1 MLDEYVFNYS
11 AVFVAAGFGFVGIGL
26 TFVLSWLLA
35 PRRSSP
41 LSGIVYECGII
52 PSGEGRS
59 QYNMRYYLFALF
71 FLIFA
76 VETVFLFPWVLV
88 FLDLPAFVFY
98 EMLLFLAILL
108 FGLVYAWRKGVL
120 QWR

>member
-1 MLDEYVFNYS
+1 MLEEYVFNYT
-11 AVFVAAGFGFVGIGL
+11 AVFVAAGFGFVGIGS
-26 TFVLSWLLA
+26 TFLLSRLLA

-52 PSGEGRS
+52 PSGDGRT

-76 VETVFLFPWVLV
+76 VETVFLFPWAIV
-88 FLDLPAFVFY
+88 FLDLPSFVFY
-98 EMLLFLAILL
+98 EMLLFIAILF
-108 FGLVYAWRKGVL
+108 FGLIYAWRKGVL